1 MADALALI
9 EKDFGKGSLM
19 RLGEAA
25 NQKVSVVS
33 SGSLALDIALGAG
46 GYPKGRIVEI
56 YGPESSGKTTVA
68 LHAVA
73 AVQKKVELQPLSMLK
88 MRLTQNMQKRSV
100 SISMNFYFHNQTMV
114 NKGFKLL
121 KN

>member
-1 MADALALI
+1 
-9 EKDFGKGSLM
+9 M